1 MRNAAITPILSAL
14 ILLVTPSG
22 AQGQETLAEKLG
34 YPRDAKLLIVHADD
48 IGVARSVNV
57 AVERA
62 FESGAITSGSV
73 MVPCP
78 WFPDFA
84 AYYRAH
90 PGLDVGIH
98 ITLTAEW
105 ELYKWGGVAP
115 AGEIKSLLD
124 EYGHLYPTVEAVA
137 QHAVPAEVER
147 EVRAQI
153 ERAMAL
159 GITPTHMGTMF
170 ATPALVQIYLKLGQE
185 YHLPLLIP
193 RYWLQSI
200 PEDRRAAIAADYV
213 LLDGL
218 SMMEHPDSSKT
229 WPEQYEQM
237 IAAMQPGLN
246 ELIVHLALDD
256 DEMRAVT
263 VNHPD
268 YGSAW
273 RQRDLDFV
281 TSPAFKDMLNAHAI
295 RLVSWD
301 QIRKVMPHSTAR

>member
-1 MRNAAITPILSAL
+1 
-14 ILLVTPSG
+14 
-22 AQGQETLAEKLG
+22 
-34 YPRDAKLLIVHADD
+34 
-48 IGVARSVNV
+48 
-57 AVERA
+57 
-62 FESGAITSGSV
+62 
-73 MVPCP
+73 
-78 WFPDFA
+78 
-84 AYYRAH
+84 
-90 PGLDVGIH
+90 VGIH

-105 ELYKWGGVAP
+105 DYYKWGGISP
-115 AGEIKSLLD
+115 ADSIQSLLD
-124 EYGHLYPTVEAVA
+124 AYGHFYPTVEAVA
-137 QHAVPAEVER
+137 HHAVPGEVER
-147 EVRAQI
+147 EVRAQV

-159 GITPTHMGTMF
+159 GIKPTHLDTHMGTMF
-170 ATPALVQIYLKLGQE
+170 ATPALVQIYLELGQE

-200 PEDRRAAIAADYV
+200 PEDRRGAIAADNV

-237 IAAMQPGLN
+237 IAAMGPGLN
-246 ELIVHLALDD
+246 ELIVHLAVDD

-268 YGSAW
+268 FGSAW

-281 TSPAFKDMLNAHAI
+281 TSPAFKDMLHAHGI

-301 QIRKVMPHSTAR
+301 QIRKVMPHPTAR